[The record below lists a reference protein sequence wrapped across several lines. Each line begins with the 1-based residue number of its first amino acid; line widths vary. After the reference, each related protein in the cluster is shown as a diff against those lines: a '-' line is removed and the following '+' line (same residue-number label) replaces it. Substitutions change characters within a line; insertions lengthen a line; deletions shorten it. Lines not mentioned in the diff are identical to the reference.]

1 MTYLNYL
8 KTNMKN
14 LPLILLCLVAFFFI
28 KKRFFDNTDYKAMI
42 SEGGI
47 IIDVRS
53 QAEFYSG
60 HIENSINIP
69 LGELPSKLDQFKD
82 KDQPIITC
90 CASGMRSAGAS
101 KIFSAKGFNNVVN
114 GGGWSSLENKLDK

>member
-53 QAEFYSG
+53 QAKFYSG